1 MLIYLGE
8 RRRWKVCVSRS
19 SGKRQ
24 SVRQRS
30 LMSGNGQR
38 SPLRL
43 VAVKLG
49 RVSQPTFSDL
59 PFGNKFVLEPFP
71 LSRGPAIMKAIDY

>member
-1 MLIYLGE
+1 
-8 RRRWKVCVSRS
+8 
-19 SGKRQ
+19 
-24 SVRQRS
+24 
-30 LMSGNGQR
+30 MSGNGQS

-59 PFGNKFVLEPFP
+59 PFGNKFVLEPIH
-71 LSRGPAIMKAIDY
+71 LSRGSRDHESN